1 MAFSDCG
8 KGQILVQPSL
18 LQEYLKG
25 IPSDD
30 KSFVEKEIEENQ
42 KHKQIQE
49 EDLINTNNIITTST
63 ININNEAERM
73 MLSIFRNNITNSHK
87 SGLI

>member
-30 KSFVEKEIEENQ
+30 KSFVEKEIEGKSKTQ
-42 KHKQIQE
+42 
-49 EDLINTNNIITTST
+49 
-63 ININNEAERM
+63 
-73 MLSIFRNNITNSHK
+73 TNSGRG
-87 SGLI
+87 SN